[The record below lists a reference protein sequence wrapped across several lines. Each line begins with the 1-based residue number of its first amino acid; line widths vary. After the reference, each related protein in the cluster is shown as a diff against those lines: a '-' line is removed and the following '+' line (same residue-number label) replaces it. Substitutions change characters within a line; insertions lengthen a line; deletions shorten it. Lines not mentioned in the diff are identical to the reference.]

1 MHRKNMS
8 NYFCK
13 ISGLAIELI
22 IVASETYQNLHWCV
36 RIETCV
42 FNRSWQKGTGN
53 CQDFQE
59 QIRGLKEA
67 AGYYRISR

>member
-1 MHRKNMS
+1 M
-8 NYFCK
+8 
-13 ISGLAIELI
+13 
-22 IVASETYQNLHWCV
+22 
-36 RIETCV
+36 